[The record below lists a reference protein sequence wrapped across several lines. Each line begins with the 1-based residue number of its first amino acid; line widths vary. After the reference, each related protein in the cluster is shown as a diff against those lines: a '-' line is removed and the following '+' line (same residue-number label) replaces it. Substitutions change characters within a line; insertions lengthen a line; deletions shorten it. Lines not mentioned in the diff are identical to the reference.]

1 MMTNDEIVD
10 SLNDL
15 VKINNDRINGFEKA
29 AEDIED
35 AELAS
40 LFKNLTSQSR
50 KFRSELADN
59 IVRIGGEVPGVDE
72 TSAGSKIHRAWIDIK
87 SAFTGKDRHTV
98 LESCVFGENAAV
110 EEYEETLED
119 ESLPSHI
126 RQTLSTQLDELRQTR
141 DQIATLR
148 DVTE

>member
-1 MMTNDEIVD
+1 MTNDEIVD

-29 AEDIED
+29 AEDIKD
-35 AELAS
+35 AELAL

-50 KFRSELADN
+50 KFRSELADD
-59 IVRIGGEVPGVDE
+59 IVRFGGVVPGIDE
-72 TSAGSKIHRAWIDIK
+72 TSTGSKIHRAWIDIK
-87 SAFTGKDRHTV
+87 SAFTGKDRNAV

-119 ESLPSHI
+119 EKIPSYI
-126 RQTLSTQLDELRQTR
+126 RETLSTQLDELRQTR

>member
-1 MMTNDEIVD
+1 MTNDEIVD

-29 AEDIED
+29 ADDIED

-50 KFRSELADN
+50 KFRSELADS
-59 IVRIGGEVPGVDE
+59 IVRIGGEVPGIEE
-72 TSAGSKIHRAWIDIK
+72 TSTGSKIHRAWIDIK

-110 EEYEETLED
+110 EEYEEVLED
-119 ESLPSHI
+119 EQIPSYI

-141 DQIATLR
+141 DQIVTLR